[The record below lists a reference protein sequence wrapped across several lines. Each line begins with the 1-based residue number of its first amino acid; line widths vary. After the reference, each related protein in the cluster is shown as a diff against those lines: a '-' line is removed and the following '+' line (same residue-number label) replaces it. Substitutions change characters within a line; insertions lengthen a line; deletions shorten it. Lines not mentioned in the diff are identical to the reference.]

1 MTTFLVL
8 WTLPCKKQM
17 CVEAD
22 WTSNWRALTRR
33 LARLSLFK
41 SLTDRLFSSRTTTGE
56 KSPFRSW
63 ARSALSATNHSRDTT
78 ELLDLRLSMEFQL
91 TLRDSRMCVREKA
104 RKGRQSNTMHPP
116 DAKSSEG
123 VRKIWTNSLPEIS
136 RGSPIPMTS
145 PDKQQSWVETDI
157 LHSINN
163 SAFNMGTY
171 FFAHWKLSTMN
182 NNKKR

>member
-1 MTTFLVL
+1 
-8 WTLPCKKQM
+8 M

-22 WTSNWRALTRR
+22 WTSNWRALMRR
-33 LARLSLFK
+33 LAKLSLFK

-63 ARSALSATNHSRDTT
+63 ARRDLSATSHSRDTT
-78 ELLDLRLSMEFQL
+78 ELLDLRLSIEFQL
-91 TLRDSRMCVREKA
+91 TLRDSIMCAREKP
-104 RKGRQSNTMHPP
+104 RKGRQSNTIHPP

-145 PDKQQSWVETDI
+145 PDKQTAVSGKRIFFTASNAFSIWVTLRI
-157 LHSINN
+157 LSSGNEV
-163 SAFNMGTY
+163 
-171 FFAHWKLSTMN
+171 L
-182 NNKKR
+182 